1 MEQKGF
7 LVHLRHLSQLMRGHG
22 REFLIGALVIVAI
35 DALDLTPALAQR
47 SFINGLT
54 EGHLGWDLVLGVVGV
69 IVGATL
75 VMAVL
80 RYTMRRVFS
89 EMALR
94 VSIDLRQDLYLHLQ
108 TLEPKF
114 YSEMRV
120 GDLMQRM
127 TNDLQAVRM
136 ALARGAMLLVDL
148 VANMVLVTPLMLWL
162 NWKLALCSLVTM
174 VWLPLFVKKVGD
186 RVHNTYERV
195 QEQMGNVGAQAQ
207 ENITGI
213 RVVKAYAQEQ
223 QAIAA
228 FKASAEEYLKR
239 NLWHAKWM
247 ALFEPTI
254 GFALGVNLVVVVG
267 VSGWQILVGGMTLGD
282 FVAYQQ
288 IMMRLMFPMI
298 GFGWVVSLVQRG
310 SASLK
315 RITEL
320 LETVPEVR
328 DGPET
333 VTDMTAIRGDIEF
346 RRLTFSYDGRPV
358 LKDVSLRVP
367 CGTTLA
373 VVGEVGSGK
382 STLANMLGRFVEPP
396 DGTVFVDGVD
406 VKRIPLATLRAQVG
420 YVPQETFL
428 FSTSI
433 RNNIAFGQT
442 EVADERVEWAADVS
456 QLNRDVEV
464 FPERYESLLGERG
477 INLSGGQ
484 KQRVAIARAVLVDP
498 RILVLDDALSSVDT
512 HTEEEI
518 LKRLRA
524 VMRQRT
530 SIIVAHRLST
540 LREAD
545 QIIVLDQGQIVERG
559 THEELVAKNGLYA
572 GIYRK
577 QLLEEEL
584 EEA

>member
-1 MEQKGF
+1 
-7 LVHLRHLSQLMRGHG
+7 
-22 REFLIGALVIVAI
+22 
-35 DALDLTPALAQR
+35 
-47 SFINGLT
+47 
-54 EGHLGWDLVLGVVGV
+54 
-69 IVGATL
+69 
-75 VMAVL
+75 
-80 RYTMRRVFS
+80 
-89 EMALR
+89 
-94 VSIDLRQDLYLHLQ
+94 
-108 TLEPKF
+108 
-114 YSEMRV
+114 
-120 GDLMQRM
+120 MQRM

-136 ALARGAMLLVDL
+136 ALARASMLLVDL
-148 VANMVLVTPLMLWL
+148 VANTILALPLMAWL
-162 NWKLALCSLVTM
+162 NWKLAVCSLVTM

-195 QEQMGNVGAQAQ
+195 QEQMGNVGAYAQ

-213 RVVKAYAQEQ
+213 RVVKAYAQERQ
-223 QAIAA
+223 SIAA
-228 FKASAEEYLKR
+228 FKASAEEYLDR
-239 NLWHAKWM
+239 NLSHAKWM
-247 ALFEPTI
+247 ALFQPTI
-254 GFALGVNLVVVVG
+254 GFALGFNLVVVLG
-267 VSGWQILVGGMTLGD
+267 VSGWQILADRMTLGD

-288 IMMRLMFPMI
+288 IMMLVMWPMI
-298 GFGWVVSLVQRG
+298 AFGWVVSLVQRG

-315 RITEL
+315 RINEL
-320 LETVPEVR
+320 LTVVPEVR
-328 DGPET
+328 DTAET
-333 VTDMTAIRGDIEF
+333 VTAMTAIRGEVEF
-346 RRLTFSYDGRPV
+346 RRLTFSFNGRPV
-358 LKDVSLRVP
+358 LEDVSVRVP

-382 STLANMLGRFVEPP
+382 STLVNLLGRLVEPP
-396 DGTVFVDGVD
+396 EGTVFIDGVD
-406 VKRIPLATLRAQVG
+406 VKRIPLATLRAHVG

-433 RNNIAFGQT
+433 RSNIAFSRPGASEEQ
-442 EVADERVEWAADVS
+442 VEWAAEVS
-456 QLNRDVEV
+456 QLSRDVEV

-484 KQRVAIARAVLVDP
+484 KQRVAIARAVLADP
-498 RILVLDDALSSVDT
+498 RVLVLDDALSSVDT

-518 LKRLRA
+518 LQRLRG
-524 VMRQRT
+524 VMRERT

-545 QIIVLDQGQIVERG
+545 QIIVLDQGRVVERG

>member
-7 LVHLRHLSQLMRGHG
+7 LVHLKELWQLVRKH
-22 REFLIGALVIVAI
+22 RRPLLFGALVIVCI
-35 DALDLTPALAQR
+35 DALDLTPPMAQR

-54 EGHLGWDLVLGVVGV
+54 GRTMSWKLVLVVVGV
-69 IVGATL
+69 TVGATL
-75 VMAVL
+75 LMAVL
-80 RYTMRRVFS
+80 RYAMRLVFS
-89 EMALR
+89 RLALR
-94 VSIDLRQDLYLHLQ
+94 VSVDMRRDLYLHLQ

-114 YSEMRV
+114 YTETRV

-136 ALARGAMLLVDL
+136 ALARASMLLIDL
-148 VANMVLVTPLMLWL
+148 VANLILVTPLMLWL

-186 RVHNTYERV
+186 RVHSTYERV
-195 QEQMGNVGAQAQ
+195 QEQMGNVGAYAQ

-213 RVVKAYAQEQ
+213 RVVKAYAQER

-228 FKASAEEYLKR
+228 FKTSAEEYLKR

-247 ALFEPTI
+247 ALFQPMI
-254 GFALGVNLVVVVG
+254 GFALGINLVVVVF
-267 VSGWQILVGGMTLGD
+267 VSGWQILAGHMTPGD
-282 FVAYQQ
+282 FIAYLQ
-288 IMMRLMFPMI
+288 IMMRLMFPLI
-298 GFGWVVSLVQRG
+298 AFGWVVSLVQRG

-315 RITEL
+315 RINEL
-320 LETVPEVR
+320 LATLPEVR
-328 DGPET
+328 DSAET
-333 VTDMTAIRGDIEF
+333 LADMTAIRGEVEF
-346 RRLTFSYDGRPV
+346 RRLTFSYNGRPV
-358 LKDVSLRVP
+358 LQDVSVRVP

-382 STLANMLGRFVEPP
+382 STLTNLLGRFVEPP
-396 DGTVFVDGVD
+396 EGTVFIDGVD
-406 VKRIPLATLRAQVG
+406 VKRIPLATLRTHVG

-433 RNNIAFGQT
+433 RNNIAFGRMAASGEQ
-442 EVADERVEWAADVS
+442 VERAAEVS
-456 QLNRDVEV
+456 QLSRDVEV

-484 KQRVAIARAVLVDP
+484 KQRVAIARAVLADP

-518 LKRLRA
+518 LKRLRG
-524 VMRQRT
+524 VMRERT

-540 LREAD
+540 LKEAD
-545 QIIVLDQGQIVERG
+545 QIIVLDQGRIVERG
-559 THEELVAKNGLYA
+559 RHEELVAKDGLYA